1 MIHER
6 RQHDLPRRHF
16 LQRVAGALGGSIVVS
31 SGVWMGQGI
40 KARSSATDVLIAQF
54 SDAGVRQDTVRVPRI
69 EKSDDEWQRQLSPLA
84 FEVTRR
90 GGTERPFSGEYW
102 NLHEKGI
109 FRCVCCDTALFSST
123 AKFDSGTGWPSF
135 WQPIAKENVM
145 THPSRS
151 LGHVESEVTCRRCDA
166 HLGDVFDDGPR
177 PTGLR
182 YCIDSVALR
191 FVKSM

>member
-6 RQHDLPRRHF
+6 RRHDLSRRHF
-16 LQRVAGALGGSIVVS
+16 LKRAACALGGSIVAS
-31 SGVWMGQGI
+31 SHAWKGRDVE
-40 KARSSATDVLIAQF
+40 ARSSPVDVLIAQF
-54 SDAGVRQDTVRVPRI
+54 SDAGVRLNTVRVPKI
-69 EKSDDEWQRQLSPLA
+69 VKPDDEWQRQLSALA

-90 GGTERPFSGEYW
+90 GGTERPFSGAFW
-102 NLHEKGI
+102 NLHEKGM
-109 FRCVCCDTALFSST
+109 FRCVCCDTALFSSV

-151 LGHVESEVTCRRCDA
+151 LGHVESEVTCHRCDA
-166 HLGDVFDDGPR
+166 HLGDVFDDGPP

>member
-1 MIHER
+1 MTRER
-6 RQHDLPRRHF
+6 RPHDLPRRHF
-16 LQRVAGALGGSIVVS
+16 LQRMACALGGSIVAS
-31 SGVWMGQGI
+31 SAAWRGQSI
-40 KARSSATDVLIAQF
+40 EARSAAADVLIAQF

-90 GGTERPFSGEYW
+90 GGTERPFSGAYW
-102 NLHEKGI
+102 NLHDKGM
-109 FRCVCCDTALFSST
+109 FRCVCCDTALFSSA

-135 WQPIAKENVM
+135 WQPIAKENVV

-191 FVKSM
+191 FVKSV